1 MTRYLVTGGAGFIG
15 SSLTRT
21 IVERGGEVRVLDSFL
36 TGREENL
43 ADLPDVEV
51 VRGDVRDLDGLRVAM
66 KGVERV
72 LHQAAVP
79 SVPRSLKDPILS
91 DQVNVGGT
99 LNVLIAARDAGVQR
113 VVFAS
118 SSSVYGD
125 APTLPKVETMLP
137 SPLSPYAVTKLTGE
151 HYLKVFHHLYG
162 LETVALRYFNV
173 FGPRQDPTSDY
184 AAVIPL
190 FVSLMSRG
198 QAPTIHGDGTQSRDF
213 TYIDDVVRANLRA
226 CEAPGVGGEVFNV
239 ACGRRYTLLDLVAA
253 LNTILGTSLEPTF
266 GPRREGDVMHSLA
279 DIEKARRLLGYE
291 PSTTFEEGLE
301 RTVAWGRVQGFDMNR
316 SVSRSR
322 P

>member
-1 MTRYLVTGGAGFIG
+1 VTRFLVTGGAGFIG
-15 SSLTRT
+15 SSLSRA
-21 IVERGGEVRVLDSFL
+21 IVERGGDVRVLDSFL
-36 TGREENL
+36 TGSDANL

-51 VRGDVRDLDGLRVAM
+51 VRGDIRDLDGLRVAM

-79 SVPRSLKDPILS
+79 SVARSLKDPLLS
-91 DQVNVGGT
+91 NEANITGT
-99 LNVLIAARDAGVQR
+99 LNVLIAARDAGVPR

-125 APTLPKVETMLP
+125 TPTLPKVETMTP

-151 HYLKVFHHLYG
+151 HYLKVFHRLYG

-190 FVSLMSRG
+190 FINKLARG
-198 QAPTIHGDGTQSRDF
+198 ETPHIHGDGLQSRDF
-213 TYIDDVVRANLRA
+213 TYIDNVVQANLRA
-226 CEAPGVGGEVFNV
+226 AETPGVGGEVFNV
-239 ACGRRYTLLDLVAA
+239 ACGQRYTLLDLVAA
-253 LNTILGTSLEPTF
+253 LNTILGTDVQPTF
-266 GPRREGDVMHSLA
+266 GPPRPGDVMHSLA
-279 DIEKARRLLGYE
+279 DVGKARQLLGYE

-301 RTVAWGRVQGFDMNR
+301 RTVVWGRAR
-316 SVSRSR
+316 AAS
-322 P
+322 

>member
-15 SSLTRT
+15 SRLSRA
-21 IVERGGEVRVLDSFL
+21 IVERGGEVRVFDSFL

-51 VRGDVRDLDGLRVAM
+51 VRGDVRDLDGLRRAM
-66 KGVERV
+66 KGVDRV

-79 SVPRSLKDPILS
+79 SVARSLKDPILS
-91 DQVNVGGT
+91 NEANVQGT
-99 LNVLIAARDAGVQR
+99 LNVLIAARDASVPR

-125 APTLPKVETMLP
+125 TPTLPKVETMLP

-190 FVSLMSRG
+190 FVSLMSQGR
-198 QAPTIHGDGTQSRDF
+198 APTINGDGTQSRDF
-213 TYIDDVVRANLRA
+213 TYVDNVVQANLLA

-253 LNTILGTSLEPTF
+253 LNAILGTNLEPTF
-266 GPRREGDVMHSLA
+266 GPRRAGDVMHSLA
-279 DIEKARRLLGYE
+279 DIEKARRMLGYE
-291 PSTTFEEGLE
+291 ASTSFEEGLE
-301 RTVAWGRVQGFDMNR
+301 RTAAWGRAR
-316 SVSRSR
+316 ASA
-322 P
+322 

>member
-15 SSLTRT
+15 SSLSRA
-21 IVERGGEVRVLDSFL
+21 IVERGGEVHVFDSFL

-51 VRGDVRDLDGLRVAM
+51 VRGDVRDLDGLRRAM
-66 KGVERV
+66 KGVDRV

-79 SVPRSLKDPILS
+79 SVARSLKDPIFS
-91 DQVNVGGT
+91 NEANVQGT
-99 LNVLIAARDAGVQR
+99 LNVLIAARDAGVPR

-125 APTLPKVETMLP
+125 TPTLPKVETMLP
-137 SPLSPYAVTKLTGE
+137 SPLSPYAVTELTGE

-190 FVSLMSRG
+190 FVSLMSQG
-198 QAPTIHGDGTQSRDF
+198 QAPTINGDGTQSRDF
-213 TYIDDVVRANLRA
+213 TYIDNVVQANLLA

-253 LNTILGTSLEPTF
+253 LNSILGSNLEPTF
-266 GPRREGDVMHSLA
+266 GPRRAGDVMHSLA
-279 DIEKARRLLGYE
+279 DIEKARRMLGYE
-291 PSTTFEEGLE
+291 PSTSFEEGLE
-301 RTVAWGRVQGFDMNR
+301 RTVTWGRAR
-316 SVSRSR
+316 ATT
-322 P
+322 

>member
-1 MTRYLVTGGAGFIG
+1 VTRFLVTGGAGFIG
-15 SSLTRT
+15 SSLTRA
-21 IVERGGEVRVLDSFL
+21 IVERGDEVRVLDTFL

-51 VRGDVRDLDGLRVAM
+51 VNADIRDADALRVAM

-79 SVPRSLKDPILS
+79 SVARSLKDPITS
-91 DQVNVGGT
+91 NEANIGGT

-125 APTLPKVETMLP
+125 TPTLPKVETMLP
-137 SPLSPYAVTKLTGE
+137 GPLSPYAVTKLTGE

-190 FVSLMSRG
+190 FISLMARG
-198 QAPTIHGDGTQSRDF
+198 KAPHIHGDGTQSRDF
-213 TYIDDVVRANLRA
+213 TYIDNVVQANLRA
-226 CEAPGVGGEVFNV
+226 ASAPGVGGEVFNV
-239 ACGRRYTLLDLVAA
+239 ACGQRYTLLDLVNS
-253 LNTILGTSLEPTF
+253 LNTILGTSIQPTF
-266 GPRREGDVMHSLA
+266 GPPRAGDVKHSLA

-301 RTVAWGRVQGFDMNR
+301 RTVVWGRAQVA
-316 SVSRSR
+316 S
-322 P
+322 

>member
-1 MTRYLVTGGAGFIG
+1 VTGGAGFIG
-15 SSLTRT
+15 SSLTRA
-21 IVERGGEVRVLDSFL
+21 IVERGDEVRVLDTFL

-43 ADLPDVEV
+43 ADLPDVEIV
-51 VRGDVRDLDGLRVAM
+51 NADIRDADRLRVAM

-79 SVPRSLKDPILS
+79 SVARSLKDPVTSNEANI
-91 DQVNVGGT
+91 GGT

-118 SSSVYGD
+118 SSSVYGNT
-125 APTLPKVETMLP
+125 PTLPKVETMLP
-137 SPLSPYAVTKLTGE
+137 APLSPYAVTKLTGE

-190 FVSLMSRG
+190 FISLMARG
-198 QAPTIHGDGTQSRDF
+198 KSPHIHGDGTQSRDF
-213 TYIDDVVRANLRA
+213 TYIDNVVQANLRA
-226 CEAPGVGGEVFNV
+226 ASTPGVGGEVFNV
-239 ACGRRYTLLDLVAA
+239 ACGQRYTLLDLVSS
-253 LNTILGTSLEPTF
+253 LNTILGTTIEPTF
-266 GPRREGDVMHSLA
+266 GPPRAGDVMHSLA

-291 PSTTFEEGLE
+291 PSTTFHEGLE
-301 RTVAWGRVQGFDMNR
+301 RTVVWGRAQVA
-316 SVSRSR
+316 S
-322 P
+322 

>member
-1 MTRYLVTGGAGFIG
+1 VTRYLVTGGAGFIG

-36 TGREENL
+36 TGNDENL
-43 ADLPDVEV
+43 ADLPDVEI
-51 VRGDVRDLDGLRVAM
+51 VRGDVRDLDGLRPVM
-66 KGVERV
+66 KGIERV

-79 SVPRSLKDPILS
+79 SVARSLADPILS
-91 DQVNVGGT
+91 NAANVEGT
-99 LNVLIAARDAGVQR
+99 LNVLIAARDAGVPR

-125 APTLPKVETMLP
+125 TPTLPKVETMLP

-173 FGPRQDPTSDY
+173 FGPRQDPSSDY

-190 FVSLMSRG
+190 FVSLMTRG
-198 QAPTIHGDGTQSRDF
+198 LPPKIFGDGTQSRDF
-213 TYIDDVVRANLRA
+213 TYIDNVVQANLRA

-239 ACGRRYTLLDLVAA
+239 ACGKRYTLLDLVAA
-253 LNTILGTSLEPTF
+253 LNKILGTNLEPMF
-266 GPRREGDVMHSLA
+266 GPRRQGDVMHSLA

-291 PSTTFEEGLE
+291 PSISFEEGLE
-301 RTVAWGRVQGFDMNR
+301 RTVVWGRVR
-316 SVSRSR
+316 ATT
-322 P
+322 

>member
-15 SSLTRT
+15 SSLSRA
-21 IVERGGEVRVLDSFL
+21 IVERGGEVHVFDSFL

-51 VRGDVRDLDGLRVAM
+51 VRGDVRDLDGLRRAM
-66 KGVERV
+66 KGVDRV

-79 SVPRSLKDPILS
+79 SVARSLKDPIFS
-91 DQVNVGGT
+91 NEANVQGT
-99 LNVLIAARDAGVQR
+99 LNVLIAARDAGVPR

-125 APTLPKVETMLP
+125 TPTLPKVETMLP

-190 FVSLMSRG
+190 FVSLMSQG
-198 QAPTIHGDGTQSRDF
+198 QAPTINGDGTQSRDF
-213 TYIDDVVRANLRA
+213 TYIDNVVQANLLA

-253 LNTILGTSLEPTF
+253 LNSILGSNLEPTF
-266 GPRREGDVMHSLA
+266 GPRRAGDVMHSLA
-279 DIEKARRLLGYE
+279 DIEKARRMLGYE
-291 PSTTFEEGLE
+291 PSTSFEEGLE
-301 RTVAWGRVQGFDMNR
+301 RTVTWGRAR
-316 SVSRSR
+316 ATT
-322 P
+322 

>member
-36 TGREENL
+36 TGSEENL
-43 ADLPDVEV
+43 ADLPDVELI
-51 VRGDVRDLDGLRVAM
+51 RGDIRDLDGLRVAM

-72 LHQAAVP
+72 LHQAALP
-79 SVPRSLKDPILS
+79 SVARSLKDPLS
-91 DQVNVGGT
+91 SNQANVEGT
-99 LNVLIAARDAGVQR
+99 LNVLIAARDAGVPR

-125 APTLPKVETMLP
+125 TPTLPKVETMLP

-173 FGPRQDPTSDY
+173 FGPRQNPTSDY

-190 FVSLMSRG
+190 FVSRMSRG
-198 QAPTIHGDGTQSRDF
+198 LSPRIFGDGTQSRDF
-213 TYIDDVVRANLRA
+213 TYIDNVVQANLLA

-239 ACGRRYTLLDLVAA
+239 ACGQRFTLLDLVAA
-253 LNTILGTSLEPTF
+253 LNKILGTSLEPTF
-266 GPRREGDVMHSLA
+266 GPRRQGDVMHSLA
-279 DIEKARRLLGYE
+279 DIEKARQLLGYE
-291 PSTTFEEGLE
+291 PSTSFEAGLE
-301 RTVAWGRVQGFDMNR
+301 RTVIWGRVR
-316 SVSRSR
+316 ATT
-322 P
+322 

>member
-1 MTRYLVTGGAGFIG
+1 VTRSLVTGGAGFIG
-15 SSLTRT
+15 SSLART

-51 VRGDVRDLDGLRVAM
+51 VRGDIRDLDGLRIAM

-79 SVPRSLKDPILS
+79 SVARSLADPVS
-91 DQVNVGGT
+91 SNEANVGGT
-99 LNVLIAARDAGVQR
+99 LNVLIAARDAGVPR

-125 APTLPKVETMLP
+125 TPTLPKVETMLP

-151 HYLKVFHHLYG
+151 HYLKVFHRLYG

-173 FGPRQDPTSDY
+173 FGPRQDATSDY

-190 FVSLMSRG
+190 FVSLMTRG
-198 QAPTIHGDGTQSRDF
+198 LPPKIFGDGSQSRDF
-213 TYIDDVVRANLRA
+213 TYIDNVVQANLRA

-239 ACGRRYTLLDLVAA
+239 ACGQRYTLLDLVAA
-253 LNTILGTSLEPTF
+253 LNKILGTSLEPTF
-266 GPRREGDVMHSLA
+266 GPRRQGDVMHSLA

-291 PSTTFEEGLE
+291 PSTSFDEGLE
-301 RTVAWGRVQGFDMNR
+301 RTVPSFLGAGSWGRVR
-316 SVSRSR
+316 ATT
-322 P
+322 

>member
-1 MTRYLVTGGAGFIG
+1 MTRFLVTGGAGFIG
-15 SSLTRT
+15 SSLSRA
-21 IVERGGEVRVLDSFL
+21 IVERGGDVRVLDSFL
-36 TGREENL
+36 TGSDANL

-51 VRGDVRDLDGLRVAM
+51 VRGDIRDLDGLRVAM

-79 SVPRSLKDPILS
+79 SVARSLKDPLLS
-91 DQVNVGGT
+91 NEANITGT
-99 LNVLIAARDAGVQR
+99 LNVLIAARDAGVPR

-125 APTLPKVETMLP
+125 TPTLPKVETMTP

-151 HYLKVFHHLYG
+151 HYLKVFHRLYG

-190 FVSLMSRG
+190 FINKLARG
-198 QAPTIHGDGTQSRDF
+198 ETPHIHGDGLQSRDF
-213 TYIDDVVRANLRA
+213 TYIDNVVQANLRA
-226 CEAPGVGGEVFNV
+226 AETPGVGGEVFNV
-239 ACGRRYTLLDLVAA
+239 ACGQRYTLLDLVAA
-253 LNTILGTSLEPTF
+253 LNTILGTDVQPTF
-266 GPRREGDVMHSLA
+266 GPPRPGDVMHSLA
-279 DIEKARRLLGYE
+279 DVGKARQLLGYE

-301 RTVAWGRVQGFDMNR
+301 RTVVWGRAR
-316 SVSRSR
+316 AAS
-322 P
+322 

>member
-1 MTRYLVTGGAGFIG
+1 VTRYLVTGGAGFIG
-15 SSLTRT
+15 SRLSRA
-21 IVERGGEVRVLDSFL
+21 IVERGGEVRVFDSFL

-51 VRGDVRDLDGLRVAM
+51 VRGDVRDLDGLRRAM
-66 KGVERV
+66 KGVDRV

-79 SVPRSLKDPILS
+79 SVARSLKDPILS
-91 DQVNVGGT
+91 NEANVQGT
-99 LNVLIAARDAGVQR
+99 LNVLIAARDASVPR

-125 APTLPKVETMLP
+125 TPTLPKVETMLP

-190 FVSLMSRG
+190 FVSLMSQGR
-198 QAPTIHGDGTQSRDF
+198 APTINGDGTQSRDF
-213 TYIDDVVRANLRA
+213 TYVDNVVQANLLA

-253 LNTILGTSLEPTF
+253 LNAILGTNLEPTF
-266 GPRREGDVMHSLA
+266 GPRRAGDVMHSLA
-279 DIEKARRLLGYE
+279 DIEKARRMLGYE
-291 PSTTFEEGLE
+291 ASTSFEEGLE
-301 RTVAWGRVQGFDMNR
+301 RTAAWGRAR
-316 SVSRSR
+316 ASA
-322 P
+322 

>member
-1 MTRYLVTGGAGFIG
+1 MTGGAGFIG
-15 SSLTRT
+15 SSLTRA
-21 IVERGGEVRVLDSFL
+21 IVERGDEVRVLDTYL
-36 TGREENL
+36 TGRDENL
-43 ADLPDVEV
+43 ADLPDVEI
-51 VRGDVRDLDGLRVAM
+51 VRGDIRDVDTLRTAM
-66 KGVERV
+66 QGVERV

-79 SVPRSLKDPILS
+79 SVARSLKDPITS
-91 DQVNVGGT
+91 NEANIGGT

-125 APTLPKVETMLP
+125 TPTLPKVETMLP
-137 SPLSPYAVTKLTGE
+137 GPLSPYAVTKLTGE

-173 FGPRQDPTSDY
+173 FGPRQDPKSDY

-190 FVSLMSRG
+190 FISLMARG
-198 QAPTIHGDGTQSRDF
+198 KAPHIHGDGTQSRDF
-213 TYIDDVVRANLRA
+213 TYIDNVIQANLKA
-226 CEAPGVGGEVFNV
+226 ATVPGVGGEVFNV
-239 ACGRRYTLLDLVAA
+239 ACGQRYTLLDLVRN

-266 GPRREGDVMHSLA
+266 GPPRAGDVKHSLA

-301 RTVAWGRVQGFDMNR
+301 RTVAWGRAQIA
-316 SVSRSR
+316 S
-322 P
+322 

>member
-1 MTRYLVTGGAGFIG
+1 VTGGAGFIG
-15 SSLTRT
+15 SSLTRA
-21 IVERGGEVRVLDSFL
+21 IVERGDEVRVLDNFL

-43 ADLPDVEV
+43 ADLPDVEIV
-51 VRGDVRDLDGLRVAM
+51 QGDIRDAETLRTAM
-66 KGVERV
+66 QGVERV

-79 SVPRSLKDPILS
+79 SVARSLKDPITS
-91 DQVNVGGT
+91 NEANIGGT

-125 APTLPKVETMLP
+125 TPTLPKVETMLP
-137 SPLSPYAVTKLTGE
+137 GPLSPYAVTKLTGE

-190 FVSLMSRG
+190 FISLMARG
-198 QAPTIHGDGTQSRDF
+198 RVPHIHGDGTQSRDF
-213 TYIDDVVRANLRA
+213 TYIDNVVQANLKA
-226 CEAPGVGGEVFNV
+226 ASAPGVGGEVFNV
-239 ACGRRYTLLDLVAA
+239 ACGQRYTLLDLVAG
-253 LNTILGTSLEPTF
+253 LNTILGTSIEPTF
-266 GPRREGDVMHSLA
+266 GPSRAGDVKHSLA
-279 DIEKARRLLGYE
+279 DIDKARRLLGYE

-301 RTVAWGRVQGFDMNR
+301 RTVAWGRAQVA
-316 SVSRSR
+316 